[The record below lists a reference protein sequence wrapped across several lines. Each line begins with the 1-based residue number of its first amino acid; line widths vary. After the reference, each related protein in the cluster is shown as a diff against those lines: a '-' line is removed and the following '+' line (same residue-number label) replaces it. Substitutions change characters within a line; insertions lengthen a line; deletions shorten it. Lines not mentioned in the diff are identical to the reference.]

1 MRLQHQPVSRPPL
14 FACPVSTGFPSP
26 AQDYVDKPLCLNEL
40 LVPRPAATLFIR
52 MPDDSMQ
59 DIRIWPGDLL
69 IADRSIKPTDGRI
82 VAVRVLGEI
91 IIRRLVIK
99 GTSGWL
105 KAENPDYPVI
115 ELKEGLDY
123 KLLGVVR
130 HQAHSV

>member
-1 MRLQHQPVSRPPL
+1 MLNQNQSVSRPPL
-14 FACPVSTGFPSP
+14 FACPVSAGFPSP
-26 AQDYVDKPLCLNEL
+26 VQDYVDKPLCLNEL

-59 DIRIWPGDLL
+59 GIRIWPGDLL

-91 IIRRLVIK
+91 IVRRLIIK
-99 GTSGWL
+99 GNSGWL
-105 KAENPDYPVI
+105 KAESPDYASI

-123 KLLGVVR
+123 QIFGVIR
-130 HQAHSV
+130 HQVHSV